1 MKKYKKILIF
11 FALLISLLFCVFISN
26 KLKNKQNMCDNFT
39 YDDILVDINI
49 ITNSNF
55 EKVDELEMGSYMPID
70 LLDEGNFAFY
80 VDKEL
85 NEYFAISKRVL
96 DDKKN
101 QLQDYVKIEKKRN
114 KKIKLGENNLYT
126 YVINSKKYE
135 STIEG
140 VIRSYIYCEKGA

>member
-140 VIRSYIYCEKGA
+140 IIRSYIYCEKGA

>member
-1 MKKYKKILIF
+1 MKKSKKILIF

-70 LLDEGNFAFY
+70 LLDEGNFSFY

-140 VIRSYIYCEKGA
+140 IIRSYIYCEKGA